1 PIRIMHGQRDDAV
14 PWELSMELA
23 ETLTGDN
30 VEVHLLKNGDHRLSE
45 PAQIDTLFALIDS
58 VLD

>member
-1 PIRIMHGQRDDAV
+1 
-14 PWELSMELA
+14 MELA